1 MPAGRPTSYSET
13 MLARAKEYIAG
24 GYHEQDDQMPSIV
37 GLRKYLGVARSTI
50 YEWAEKNPEFSD
62 TLDEL
67 EDEQERTLFNKGLD
81 GTFNS
86 TITKLALGNH
96 GYSDK
101 TDNTVR
107 GPNGGG
113 LIVNFLGVGNG
124 PA

>member
-13 MLARAKEYIAG
+13 MLARAQEYVKG
-24 GYHEQDDQMPSIV
+24 GFAEQEDLMPSVV
-37 GLRKYLGVARSTI
+37 GLAKWLGVARQTLYNWSD
-50 YEWAEKNPEFSD
+50 EHPEFLD
-62 TLDEL
+62 TLDQL